1 MKTIKL
7 FLTAGLL
14 ALVTSASAQFAN
26 ATAGGSGTTKAKSQM
41 VKDTENYSRVS
52 VSYNPLK
59 VKFDVEG
66 VSDVKMNGFSAG
78 YTYGLNILKTAP
90 LFVEFG
96 ANVMYASGKESDGYE
111 DWSYEQ
117 TYNTLSLNVPVSVS
131 YKFSFADKMSL
142 SPFVGLN
149 IRGLLL
155 AKGKYTESSS
165 YYEGEDLSMDINYF
179 DKEDTLDDPWKRVQ
193 VGWQIGVGF
202 NYKKLY
208 VGVAYGSDFSEIT
221 KKAKLSFTT
230 ISLGYNF

>member
-96 ANVMYASGKESDGYE
+96 ANVMYASGKESDGVE

-165 YYEGEDLSMDINYF
+165 YYEGVNYF
-179 DKEDTLDDPWKRVQ
+179 DEDTLDDPWKRVQ

>member
-66 VSDVKMNGFSAG
+66 ASDVKMNGFSAG

-96 ANVMYASGKESDGYE
+96 ANVMYASGKDSESDGDY
-111 DWSYEQ
+111 WSYEQ
-117 TYNTLSLNVPVSVS
+117 KYNTLALNVPVSLS

-142 SPFVGLN
+142 SPFVGVN
-149 IRGLLL
+149 FRGVLL
-155 AKGKYTESSS
+155 ASGEYTET
-165 YYEGEDLSMDINYF
+165 YDGESNSMDMNYF
-179 DKEDTLDDPWKRVQ
+179 DEDEVGEDGKWKRVQ

-208 VGVAYGSDFSEIT
+208 VGVAYGSDLSEIT

>member
-41 VKDTENYSRVS
+41 VKDTENYSRIF

-59 VKFDVEG
+59 IKIDMEG
-66 VSDVKMNGFSAG
+66 ASDVKMNGFSAG

-96 ANVMYASGKESDGYE
+96 ANVI
-111 DWSYEQ
+111 
-117 TYNTLSLNVPVSVS
+117 YNTLALNVPVSLS

-142 SPFVGLN
+142 SPFVGVN
-149 IRGLLL
+149 FRGVLL
-155 AKGKYTESSS
+155 ASGEYTET
-165 YYEGEDLSMDINYF
+165 YDGESNSMDMNYF
-179 DKEDTLDDPWKRVQ
+179 DEDEVGEDGKWKRVQ

-208 VGVAYGSDFSEIT
+208 VGVAYGSDFSEIS
-221 KKAKLSFTT
+221 KKCKASFTT